1 MVTKRFVNPQLPP
14 AGMNENHYRH
24 QTLGNMLKL
33 LFELMQI
40 HLHWFCHANTP
51 WQAISKYKSCVTFF
65 PKNSHVS
72 FIEREASNGCLCLKK
87 FPQTKKHKFIAGLF
101 FVCQW
106 HLYLLSVTS
115 LFNIFIWRPI
125 NKKRRP
131 RLGRNPSKFNLCVHK
146 ALHLSK
152 WHFPISAFDSIDFF
166 LPSSLRPLSM
176 HGWNN
181 KGSWVDFLFEL
192 STLAYCAFWL

>member
-1 MVTKRFVNPQLPP
+1 M
-14 AGMNENHYRH
+14 
-24 QTLGNMLKL
+24 QTLSGRPYQNSRGLY
-33 LFELMQI
+33 F
-40 HLHWFCHANTP
+40 P
-51 WQAISKYKSCVTFF
+51 
-65 PKNSHVS
+65 PKNI
-72 FIEREASNGCLCLKK
+72 FFKWLLKEK
-87 FPQTKKHKFIAGLF
+87 LSYKVAFLLGDFLY
-101 FVCQW
+101 QW

-125 NKKRRP
+125 NKKGRTRQ
-131 RLGRNPSKFNLCVHK
+131 GRNPSKFNLCVHK

-181 KGSWVDFLFEL
+181 KGSWVVFSVWTEHSGLLCFVTEETERW
-192 STLAYCAFWL
+192 SI

>member
-1 MVTKRFVNPQLPP
+1 MNIKQLYGHRRVVKYNICSVLTKRFVNPQLQP
-14 AGMNENHYRH
+14 AGMNENHYKL

-40 HLHWFCHANTP
+40 HLHWFSHANSP
-51 WQAISKYKSCVTFF
+51 WQTISKYKSCIICLLKIVRA
-65 PKNSHVS
+65 S
-72 FIEREASNGCLCLKK
+72 FQAVASCLSLKVK
-87 FPQTKKHKFIAGLF
+87 CFPQTKEAQVHRGTFCANDICICF
-101 FVCQW
+101 
-106 HLYLLSVTS
+106 SVTS

-166 LPSSLRPLSM
+166 PSLLSATVV
-176 HGWNN
+176 NAR
-181 KGSWVDFLFEL
+181 VE
-192 STLAYCAFWL
+192 

>member
-1 MVTKRFVNPQLPP
+1 MTGRIKIQVLCNIFLKIVIHAMQMPVRLR
-14 AGMNENHYRH
+14 EN
-24 QTLGNMLKL
+24 
-33 LFELMQI
+33 I
-40 HLHWFCHANTP
+40 LHKQRTACSLEDF
-51 WQAISKYKSCVTFF
+51 
-65 PKNSHVS
+65 
-72 FIEREASNGCLCLKK
+72 L
-87 FPQTKKHKFIAGLF
+87 
-101 FVCQW
+101 CQW

-181 KGSWVDFLFEL
+181 KGSWVDFFCLNWALWRIVL
-192 STLAYCAFWL
+192 SDCRNRKMVYLTSLLCIDCNYHNSTRDREGTEQIKEMNEHAFS

>member
-1 MVTKRFVNPQLPP
+1 MTDHIKIQVLYSIFLKIALCPFRKASIGCRSLR
-14 AGMNENHYRH
+14 ENIFRK
-24 QTLGNMLKL
+24 QRIASSLGDVL
-33 LFELMQI
+33 
-40 HLHWFCHANTP
+40 
-51 WQAISKYKSCVTFF
+51 
-65 PKNSHVS
+65 
-72 FIEREASNGCLCLKK
+72 
-87 FPQTKKHKFIAGLF
+87 
-101 FVCQW
+101 CQW

-131 RLGRNPSKFNLCVHK
+131 RLGRDPSKFNLCVHK

-166 LPSSLRPLSM
+166 LSSSLQPFSM

-181 KGSWVDFLFEL
+181 KGSWVGFSVWTEHSGVLCFLSVETERW
-192 STLAYCAFWL
+192 SI

>member
-1 MVTKRFVNPQLPP
+1 
-14 AGMNENHYRH
+14 
-24 QTLGNMLKL
+24 
-33 LFELMQI
+33 MQI
-40 HLHWFCHANTP
+40 HLHWFSHANTP
-51 WQAISKYKSCVTFF
+51 WQAISKYKSCVTFS
-65 PKNSHVS
+65 KNSQVS
-72 FIEREASNGCLCLKK
+72 FQKGFKWLSVFEGKY
-87 FPQTKKHKFIAGLF
+87 FPQTKNHEFIGRFL
-101 FVCQW
+101 CQW

-125 NKKRRP
+125 NKKKRP

-181 KGSWVDFLFEL
+181 KGNWVGFSVWTEHAGVLCFLTVETERW
-192 STLAYCAFWL
+192 SI